1 MTTIPLKNNNH
12 FKQIDVYHLVT
23 YIDLYKFLAKPN
35 VDWSILSNIN
45 QTELSF
51 KV

>member
-1 MTTIPLKNNNH
+1 MTYL
-12 FKQIDVYHLVT
+12 
-23 YIDLYKFLAKPN
+23 DLYKLLAKPN

-51 KV
+51 DA